1 MNINATEELIR
12 VLSEID
18 AKIKH
23 LENSPNRTFV
33 LIEYETVHSFHYFN
47 LCFKK
52 FWDEFDRH
60 SASQLLQY
68 QNIVNTY
75 SELSDRYVKLLREQ
89 ISYLGGVIDFNDK
102 CVKDLPP
109 VIFSEDNSKDVIGYY
124 EDCLKNEKDEVGKP
138 LYTIIVDR
146 DLHYEVIDGKDVPID
161 FYLFKS
167 DKLNDVHYKSLLEMH
182 NCLNNIYLLM
192 CAVCSYPESLIY
204 GYQPNQEDIIS
215 ALEIGLRQYAME
227 IGKKVERDL
236 KKIAQVLKPYRNAS
250 LSPDVWGH
258 VMQMEDDMYVQAKVG
273 EIDDKYLENISATKN
288 MLIVNFSLLEKVKT
302 TCLDGEFFDISFSIG
317 THNLLSSLNADNLDL
332 FYELVLRRNI
342 IQREMFPDKLSVQY
356 DEWIN
361 PKEEQ
366 QPEEVENNNGLSD
379 VRQSK
384 LNEIISIL
392 QKGNWKQ
399 PATADNI
406 ETFLNAIFGKD
417 TSLLDE
423 GDVDKCEKMWS
434 LVEGGGGDRMEIVPA
449 NLAGFFSEEN
459 LLAGSPKEISTALFG
474 NGNQVNNINKGN
486 SNRCSVAFRGVI
498 PFIKK
503 YIDKILRQI

>member
-1 MNINATEELIR
+1 
-12 VLSEID
+12 
-18 AKIKH
+18 
-23 LENSPNRTFV
+23 
-33 LIEYETVHSFHYFN
+33 
-47 LCFKK
+47 
-52 FWDEFDRH
+52 
-60 SASQLLQY
+60 
-68 QNIVNTY
+68 
-75 SELSDRYVKLLREQ
+75 
-89 ISYLGGVIDFNDK
+89 
-102 CVKDLPP
+102 
-109 VIFSEDNSKDVIGYY
+109 
-124 EDCLKNEKDEVGKP
+124 
-138 LYTIIVDR
+138 
-146 DLHYEVIDGKDVPID
+146 
-161 FYLFKS
+161 
-167 DKLNDVHYKSLLEMH
+167 
-182 NCLNNIYLLM
+182 
-192 CAVCSYPESLIY
+192 
-204 GYQPNQEDIIS
+204 
-215 ALEIGLRQYAME
+215 
-227 IGKKVERDL
+227 
-236 KKIAQVLKPYRNAS
+236 
-250 LSPDVWGH
+250 
-258 VMQMEDDMYVQAKVG
+258 
-273 EIDDKYLENISATKN
+273 

-459 LLAGSPKEISTALFG
+459 LLTGSPKEISTALFG

-503 YIDKILRQI
+503 YIDKIIRQI